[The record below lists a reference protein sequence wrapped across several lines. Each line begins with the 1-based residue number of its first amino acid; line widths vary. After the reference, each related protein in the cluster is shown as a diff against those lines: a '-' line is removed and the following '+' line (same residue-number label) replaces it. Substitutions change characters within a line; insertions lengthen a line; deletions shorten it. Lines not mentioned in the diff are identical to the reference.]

1 MALVVDASVAV
12 KFVVRE
18 IGSEAAQQL
27 LSIPEPLIAPD
38 WLLAEA
44 ASAMWKKVKR
54 SELLFV
60 HAERN
65 LDLLPSFFERLHPSG
80 SLVAEAFRW
89 SVNLRHPVYDCV
101 YLALALREE
110 CSVVTADE
118 KFHDA
123 LVRGGLE
130 DQARLL
136 QRNRVEDFG
145 DD

>member
-1 MALVVDASVAV
+1 MTLVVDASVAV

-18 IGSEAAQQL
+18 AGSDDAQQL
-27 LSIPEPLIAPD
+27 LSIPDPLIAPD

-44 ASAMWKKVKR
+44 ASAMWKKVQR

-65 LDLLPSFFERLHPSG
+65 LDLLPSFFEKLHPSAK
-80 SLVAEAFRW
+80 LVAEAFRW
-89 SVNLRHPVYDCV
+89 SVRLRHPVYDCV

-118 KFHDA
+118 KFHRV
-123 LVRGGLE
+123 LLRGGFE
-130 DQARLL
+130 EQARLL
-136 QRNRVEDFG
+136 K
-145 DD
+145 